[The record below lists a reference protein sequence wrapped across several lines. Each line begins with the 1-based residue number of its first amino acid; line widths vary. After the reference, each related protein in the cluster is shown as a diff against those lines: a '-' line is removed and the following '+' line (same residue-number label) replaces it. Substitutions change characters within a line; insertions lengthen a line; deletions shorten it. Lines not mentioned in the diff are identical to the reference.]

1 MSSMSETYIT
11 NRGVTETVIRDN
23 NRDRVSQI
31 KWEANYNGESA
42 NIHLVTNDGGPT
54 EHYSVQLTNEDL
66 ANMLNIPSDKASL
79 EDQLAEYRSPR
90 RNKLTHISSP
100 RSDEELIVPNMT
112 RRSKTLRAYK
122 VRRKPKTR
130 RSNRSSN
137 KTSSIRR
144 NLKRTLNTW
153 L

>member
-1 MSSMSETYIT
+1 MSETYIK
-11 NRGVTETVIRDN
+11 NRGVTETIIHDN
-23 NRDRVSQI
+23 HRDRVSQI
-31 KWEANYNGESA
+31 KWEANYNGDSA
-42 NIHLVTNDGGPT
+42 NIHLVANDGGPT

-90 RNKLTHISSP
+90 RNKLTHISTP

-122 VRRKPKTR
+122 IRRKPKTR
-130 RSNRSSN
+130 RRNR
-137 KTSSIRR
+137 TSSIRR
-144 NLKRTLNTW
+144 NLKRTLNSW